1 MSFRL
6 NMTTQLRFS
15 RAGDPPRPFS
25 AGPTVWLEIQRGRTL
40 YPRRPVL
47 TERFLIGAG
56 SNCHLQLGGDGM
68 PFLHSLLTVEGG
80 GVFIEAFVPWPEL
93 CVNGETL
100 RTAHLA
106 DGDEITIGPFQF
118 TVHLRASAEVEPD
131 QSLYAAIPPEAAREG
146 SEPEDV
152 SALSTA
158 ELVGRIEAL
167 ECEVEAHE
175 RAERRGAAALLDAAR
190 HAAVVAPPD
199 ARPDE
204 GETAALLRDF
214 SDLSQDLEHRLT
226 LLREREQEQMSRAEA
241 LLTAQARLAEQ
252 LQLAAQ
258 SLAAEEARIRA
269 SA

>member
-15 RAGDPPRPFS
+15 RAENPPRPSS

-47 TERFLIGAG
+47 TDRFLIGAG

-68 PFLHSLLTVEGG
+68 PFLHSLLTVERG

-118 TVHLRASAEVEPD
+118 TVHLRASAEVEPE
-131 QSLYAAIPPEAAREG
+131 QSLYAAIPPEAAQEE
-146 SEPEDV
+146 SEPEDA

-158 ELVGRIEAL
+158 ELVAQIESL
-167 ECEVEAHE
+167 ESEVEAHE
-175 RAERRGAAALLDAAR
+175 AAERRGAAALLDAAR
-190 HAAVVAPPD
+190 RVAVVA
-199 ARPDE
+199 RPAQ

-214 SDLSQDLEHRLT
+214 SDLSQNLEHRLT
-226 LLREREQEQMSRAEA
+226 LLREREQEQMARAEA

-258 SLAAEEARIRA
+258 SLAAEEARVRA

>member
-1 MSFRL
+1 M
-6 NMTTQLRFS
+6 
-15 RAGDPPRPFS
+15 
-25 AGPTVWLEIQRGRTL
+25 WLEIHRGRTL
-40 YPRRPVL
+40 FPRRPVL
-47 TERFLIGAG
+47 TNRFLIGAG
-56 SNCHLQLGGDGM
+56 SNCHLQLGGEGM

-93 CVNGETL
+93 CVNGETM

-118 TVHLRASAEVEPD
+118 TVHLRASAEREPD
-131 QSLYAAIPPEAAREG
+131 PSLYAEIPPEAAREE
-146 SEPEDV
+146 SAPEDV

-158 ELVGRIEAL
+158 ELVARIESL
-167 ECEVEAHE
+167 ESEVEAHE
-175 RAERRGAAALLDAAR
+175 SAARTGAAALLDAVR
-190 HAAVVAPPD
+190 HTAIVAPPKV
-199 ARPDE
+199 RP
-204 GETAALLRDF
+204 AAAEAEALYRDF

-226 LLREREQEQMSRAEA
+226 LLREREQEQRARAEA

-258 SLAAEEARIRA
+258 SLAAEEARVRA